1 MNDERNTGQI
11 KRLTDLAHAKGLVD
25 SVTPFDNRGSAVV
38 IDDPLDTGGASVQM
52 PASMAMAL
60 LEVIEDKPGLR
71 AQQGGEARQFQ
82 RDCQMDLDRIIETS
96 R

>member
-1 MNDERNTGQI
+1 
-11 KRLTDLAHAKGLVD
+11 
-25 SVTPFDNRGSAVV
+25 
-38 IDDPLDTGGASVQM
+38 LDTAAASVQM

-71 AQQGGEARQFQ
+71 AQQGDEARQFQ
-82 RDCQMDLDRIIETS
+82 RDRQMDLGRIIETS